1 MRRFLQS
8 LAVLATAVMLAAIS
22 IRAEELR
29 KTLPAPAPLPP
40 VLPGLSHFAMLQ
52 DPQTFTQAVLD
63 FLK

>member
-40 VLPGLSHFAMLQ
+40 VLSHFAMLQ